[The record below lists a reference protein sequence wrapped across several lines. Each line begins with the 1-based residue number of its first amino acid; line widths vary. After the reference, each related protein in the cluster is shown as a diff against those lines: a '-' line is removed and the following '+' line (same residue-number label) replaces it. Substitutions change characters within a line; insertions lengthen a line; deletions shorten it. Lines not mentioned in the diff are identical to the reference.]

1 MSRSLVEYAVRWEP
15 APPYP
20 DFSRVVYT
28 RAEADKILQGS
39 VFLGE
44 VVERRVTYGEWSSAA
59 S

>member
-28 RAEADKILQGS
+28 REEAAEMLQGS
-39 VFLGE
+39 AFSGE
-44 VVERRVTYGEWSSAA
+44 VVARRVTYEEWSAA